1 MSYNYCARNYCA
13 RPSRV
18 SQNTP
23 AGIPRTFTD
32 LNSNPEKM
40 EDFILASHKF
50 AGLEAVCY
58 PYCPTVLT
66 EIMGCSIRMG
76 TKEIQPLVFTHPF
89 SKGPEYL
96 NIPEFFRI
104 IQHLSFVTC
113 QVYSFYMIK

>member
-40 EDFILASHKF
+40 AGFVLEAHKF
-50 AGLEAVCY
+50 AGLGAVRY
-58 PYCPTVLT
+58 PYCLT
-66 EIMGCSIRMG
+66 MIAEITGCSIRMG

-89 SKGPEYL
+89 SKGPEYF
-96 NIPEFFRI
+96 NIPEFFRR

-113 QVYSFYMIK
+113 QTYPFI